1 MYGKD
6 SQTYEDFIDD
16 LDHFTPE
23 LYPGS
28 DHESVS
34 DNEMVSPLIYE
45 SDGEED
51 EIIDSGFFANVEKN
65 RRPRL
70 IGDWCSCQMKCALRW
85 TQTEN
90 VFAAKSPRL
99 SHGIEVI

>member
-1 MYGKD
+1 MYVKD
-6 SQTYEDFIDD
+6 SQTYEDFIDA
-16 LDHFTPE
+16 LDHFKPE

-34 DNEMVSPLIYE
+34 DNEMVTPPIYE

-70 IGDWCSCQMKCALRW
+70 IGDWRSCQMKCALRW

-90 VFAAKSPRL
+90 VFAA
-99 SHGIEVI
+99 